1 MKFRDSLWLTLASLG
16 TGLLL
21 GIFSILK
28 SPFNAV
34 ASLIAVVLALY
45 YFRKN
50 ERKGLRIGYVVFS
63 ILYYLLFIF
72 MLSVYQFYQLPPS
85 SA

>member
-1 MKFRDSLWLTLASLG
+1 MKFKDALYLTLASIG

-28 SPFNAV
+28 SPFNAI
-34 ASLIAVVLALY
+34 ASLIAVVLAIY

-50 ERKGLRIGYVVFS
+50 ERKGLRIGYVIFS

-72 MLSVYQFYQLPPS
+72 MLSVYQFYQLSPA